1 MLKEKIEDVG
11 EFGLIEKLKR
21 LIESKQGKDDDVV
34 VSIGDDA
41 AVITSEGKFY
51 TILTTDS
58 LVENIHFR
66 LATTSPLA
74 LGYKAMAI
82 NLSDIAAMAGIA
94 KYASISIGLK
104 PQTEVDFVEKFC
116 KGALQAGQM
125 YGVKIIGGDTT
136 SAPALMINVT
146 VLGQVEP
153 VYLRRRSEAKI
164 GDLILV
170 TGRLG
175 ASKAGLELLENPAL
189 REKINRSDTLIKA
202 HQFPT
207 PRLTE
212 ARLASRYGA
221 HAMEDISDGLASEI
235 IHISEESKV
244 GAEIYLAGLPV
255 DPDAARVA
263 EIKGKSPSDFA
274 LYGGEDYE
282 LVFTAGKDDA
292 SKIKAKVEGDTST
305 SVSIMGEIVSAREGA
320 SLIDNKGYK
329 RKLVG
334 HGYEHFRR

>member
-11 EFGLIEKLKR
+11 EFGLIEKLRR
-21 LIESKQGKDDDVV
+21 LIRTKQGKDTDMVV
-34 VSIGDDA
+34 PIGDDA
-41 AVITSEGKFY
+41 AVLVTGGKFY

-58 LVENIHFR
+58 LIENIHFR
-66 LATTSPLA
+66 LATISSFA

-104 PQTEVDFVEKFC
+104 PRTEVSFVESFY
-116 KGALQAGQM
+116 KGALQAGQK
-125 YGVKIIGGDTT
+125 YGVKIVGGDTT

-153 VYLRRRSEAKI
+153 ACLRRRSEAQI
-164 GDLILV
+164 DDLILV

-175 ASKAGLELLENPAL
+175 ASKAGLELLEDTVL
-189 REKINRSDTLIKA
+189 RKKTKQSDALIKA

-212 ARLASRYGA
+212 ARLASKCGA
-221 HAMEDISDGLASEI
+221 HAMEDISDGLTSEI

-244 GAEIYLAGLPV
+244 GAEIYLADLPI
-255 DPDAARVA
+255 DPEIAQVA

-282 LVFTAGKDDA
+282 LVFTAAEGDT
-292 SKIKAKVEGDTST
+292 SKIKAKVEGETST
-305 SVSIMGEIVSAREGA
+305 LVSIVGKIVSAEKGI
-320 SLIDNKGYK
+320 SLIDGRGRK